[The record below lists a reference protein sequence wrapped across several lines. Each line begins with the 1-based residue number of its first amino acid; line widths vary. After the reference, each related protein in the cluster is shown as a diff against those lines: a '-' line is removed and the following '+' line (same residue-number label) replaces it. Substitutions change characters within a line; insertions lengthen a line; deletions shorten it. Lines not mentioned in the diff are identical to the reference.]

1 MLKKLTT
8 IAQLLQADI
17 QGISGIRPSIQPLG
31 TPPVQAQLSAELV
44 TWLAALRAWLL
55 AFPAPPSRV
64 FTPVPIQ
71 ASAPTLQIPTPV
83 VSVVSVVT
91 PIIPPV
97 IPTVLPPLPHVPTPT
112 APIAGNNVLP
122 LPAIPTD
129 ALAADGFLMT
139 PQGEALPSAPAWLC
153 FVRGGRRLC
162 PALHKGR

>member
-1 MLKKLTT
+1 MPKKLTT

-64 FTPVPIQ
+64 FIPAPIQ
-71 ASAPTLQIPTPV
+71 ASAPTLQTPTP
-83 VSVVSVVT
+83 VVSVVT

-97 IPTVLPPLPHVPTPT
+97 IPTVLPPLPQVPTPT
-112 APIAGNNVLP
+112 APIADNNVLP

-129 ALAADGFLMT
+129 ALAGEGFLMT
-139 PQGEALPSAPAWLC
+139 PQGEALPPAPAWLC

-162 PALHKGR
+162 PALHRGL